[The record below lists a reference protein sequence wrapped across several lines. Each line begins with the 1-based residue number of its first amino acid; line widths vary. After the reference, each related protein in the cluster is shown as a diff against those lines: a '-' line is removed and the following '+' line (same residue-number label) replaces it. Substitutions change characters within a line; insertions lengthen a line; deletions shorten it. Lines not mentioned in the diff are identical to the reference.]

1 MLRKFAV
8 GTVLLALGTGCVTKA
23 EFERQMALGA
33 DRERT
38 LHQKSAAELAAAE
51 AKLGALRSNVEALKQ
66 EVDSRD
72 RQVGDAHVQLS
83 DFQKKLDDTTAL
95 SDQLRQELQK
105 AGKNVDGLMA
115 EKGKM
120 RNALDDAKVRLEE
133 LRRAQEA
140 AQKRADLLKNLINKF
155 KRMIDS
161 GDLKIVLREGRM
173 VLQLRNDVLFDSGKT
188 DVKPAGK
195 EALKHVAGV
204 LVSLTDRKLQVVGH
218 TDNIPIQTDRFPS
231 NWELSASRA
240 ISVVRFLVSAN
251 VKAEHLSA
259 AGYGEYD
266 PVSTADT
273 EEARSK
279 NRRIEI
285 VLQPNLAELISIPTD

>member
-1 MLRKFAV
+1 MLRNFAV

-51 AKLGALRSNVEALKQ
+51 AKLSALRSNVEALKQ

-72 RQVGDAHVQLS
+72 RQVGDAHVQLA

-120 RNALDDAKVRLEE
+120 RNALEDSCRLVLNTAAGLGGLLDVGSELGLYKNYEDFGQTLGHWGVGDGGYLVLPFLGASTVRDTVGFIPDTL
-133 LRRAQEA
+133 LNPISWITDSKTRSALFAVDTVDTRLSYLA
-140 AQKRADLLKNLINKF
+140 AET
-155 KRMIDS
+155 MIS
-161 GDLKIVLREGRM
+161 GDKYDFVRNAYQQRREYL
-173 VLQLRNDVLFDSGKT
+173 VNDGEVYD
-188 DVKPAGK
+188 
-195 EALKHVAGV
+195 
-204 LVSLTDRKLQVVGH
+204 
-218 TDNIPIQTDRFPS
+218 
-231 NWELSASRA
+231 ELD
-240 ISVVRFLVSAN
+240 
-251 VKAEHLSA
+251 
-259 AGYGEYD
+259 EY
-266 PVSTADT
+266 
-273 EEARSK
+273 
-279 NRRIEI
+279 
-285 VLQPNLAELISIPTD
+285 